1 MCVCVCVF
9 VCARYCVCM
18 CMCMCV
24 CVCVCVCVCPIF
36 NILLRICVEN
46 LRGAM
51 DSIVGGSQ
59 NLKLLIE
66 PQIYPETKP

>member
-1 MCVCVCVF
+1 
-9 VCARYCVCM
+9 
-18 CMCMCV
+18 MCV